1 MLNVRVSSGVFLWIS
16 RRNGAKNFRESDIS
30 MFQML
35 KIKNWGNKQVSI
47 WPNNKWVLLFLL
59 SLPTNSPETFLPEID
74 DVFPAFFSLKF
85 QILQQ
90 KQKNRAA
97 AVSHSFQIFQIYPKW
112 LSIKYCRDS
121 GWRNKIS
128 VSSITFSQ
136 SKRNSFRFNHGH
148 LFSYFHR
155 RSGTCVCCMTFR
167 FDAVGNFWWDERFGQ
182 KYHIP
187 REWKHQVM

>member
-1 MLNVRVSSGVFLWIS
+1 MFLPVFFFEFHVEMEPRIFVKVIFLCSGCSKSKIGATSRFLFGQITNEFS
-16 RRNGAKNFRESDIS
+16 CFFS
-30 MFQML
+30 
-35 KIKNWGNKQVSI
+35 
-47 WPNNKWVLLFLL
+47 LFLQIL
-59 SLPTNSPETFLPEID
+59 LKPFFKIFPEID

-90 KQKNRAA
+90 KQKNGAA

-155 RSGTCVCCMTFR
+155 RSGTCVCCMAFR
-167 FDAVGNFWWDERFGQ
+167 FDAVGNFWRDERFGQ

-187 REWKHQVM
+187 REWKHQLM